1 MFMRHSDSDDDEDYA
16 DDDGIVSFVI
26 RLALAIVVISFFL

>member
-1 MFMRHSDSDDDEDYA
+1 MFVLHSDSDDEDYA

-26 RLALAIVVISFFL
+26 RLALAILVLSFFL

>member
-1 MFMRHSDSDDDEDYA
+1 MFVLHSDSDDDEDYT
-16 DDDGIVSFVI
+16 DDDGIVSFVM

>member
-1 MFMRHSDSDDDEDYA
+1 MFALSSDDEDGYA

-26 RLALAIVVISFFL
+26 RLALAIAVIGFFL